1 MDEDPLP
8 HRFVAN
14 GSGAD
19 AGTVTDFWIGRR
31 CDPVRIEGRR
41 RRVGG
46 ALDAIVV
53 TVTAVDD
60 DEDAE
65 SEEAPSEEECCPSRL
80 LPFALFF
87 LELGLGGGLSSRVG
101 SIFTGMPV
109 LSSPSSSP
117 DSKSNIFPKF
127 KPTLGELLNNLAT
140 SVGVGVARLSPVAV
154 RTTPFIADGANSG
167 FGGRVRGVK
176 RGRE

>member
-1 MDEDPLP
+1 M
-8 HRFVAN
+8 
-14 GSGAD
+14 D
-19 AGTVTDFWIGRR
+19 AGTVTDLWIGRR

-46 ALDAIVV
+46 ALDVVVVVVV
-53 TVTAVDD
+53 TVTAADDD
-60 DEDAE
+60 DEDVE
-65 SEEAPSEEECCPSRL
+65 SEEAPSERERCPSRL
-80 LPFALFF
+80 LHFALLF

-101 SIFTGMPV
+101 SIFTGV
-109 LSSPSSSP
+109 LGLLPSSSSSSP

-127 KPTLGELLNNLAT
+127 KPTLGELSNSFAT

-154 RTTPFIADGANSG
+154 RTTPFIADGTNSG

-176 RGRE
+176 SGRE